1 MGAASEHCPLPA
13 SFQMN
18 QGSLFLLNSTLLVS
32 RESVSQ
38 AFEPRFFAA
47 GGLVGKGPSGA
58 VRAHPPQPAPP
69 FTAVPLEVC
78 ARRAPTRAQAP
89 PAGIQ
94 RMRGWGGW
102 AGWPRACRL
111 LPGRS
116 RCPRAGRPPPRGGGV
131 GFGDGGALPSTHKSS
146 GGCRGNGAWEAGWS
160 VLGPNCCPSPVLLAR
175 CVRGHLIRDPVVPA
189 SIFPILR
196 KSGQKR

>member
-1 MGAASEHCPLPA
+1 MGAAPEHCPLPA
-13 SFQMN
+13 SVQVN

-38 AFEPRFFAA
+38 AFEARFFAA

-58 VRAHPPQPAPP
+58 VRAHPPQAAPP

-89 PAGIQ
+89 PAGIR
-94 RMRGWGGW
+94 RMRGWGGG
-102 AGWPRACRL
+102 AGGPRACRL

-116 RCPRAGRPPPRGGGV
+116 RCHGRRGGVRGW
-131 GFGDGGALPSTHKSS
+131 GALPSTHKSS

-160 VLGPNCCPSPVLLAR
+160 VLGPNRCPSPVLLAR